1 MRSIIVI
8 NIVLKKLI
16 LLVAVMFGSFG
27 FTQAQKF
34 ALIDMD
40 YILKAVPAYETANEQ
55 LDQLSKK
62 WQKEVETKLAE
73 VQTMYKNYQ
82 TELVFMSA
90 DMKTK
95 REEEIVAKEK
105 EANELKRN
113 YFGPQGELFKKR
125 ESLMKPI
132 QEEIFTAVQTLAN
145 EKDYQLILDKSSN
158 MSLIFASPKIDVSDA
173 VLEKLGYSK

>member
-1 MRSIIVI
+1 MGEEF
-8 NIVLKKLI
+8 KD
-16 LLVAVMFGSFG
+16 F
-27 FTQAQKF
+27 
-34 ALIDMD
+34 
-40 YILKAVPAYETANEQ
+40 
-55 LDQLSKK
+55 
-62 WQKEVETKLAE
+62 EVEAPVLTLE
-73 VQTMYKNYQ
+73 PDL
-82 TELVFMSA
+82 TEE
-90 DMKTK
+90 K
-95 REEEIVAKEK
+95 EEIVAKEK